1 MIQVFT
7 NQDCVLPRYVMLNII
22 AAVETIAVAAHL
34 SVGKAVTV
42 ASKNRKTQTQMV
54 NP

>member
-7 NQDCVLPRYVMLNII
+7 NQDCSMPLYVMLSII
-22 AAVETIAVAAHL
+22 AAVDTIAVAANL

-42 ASKNRKTQTQMV
+42 AGKDRNTQT
-54 NP
+54 